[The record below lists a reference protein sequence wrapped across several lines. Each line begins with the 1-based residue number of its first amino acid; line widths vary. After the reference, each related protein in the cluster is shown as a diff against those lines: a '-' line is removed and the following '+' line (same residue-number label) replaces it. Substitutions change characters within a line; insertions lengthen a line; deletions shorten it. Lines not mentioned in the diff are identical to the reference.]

1 MSDQETTP
9 VSFTLPDLAMCH
21 EIIALCNSRGAF
33 KPEELQMVGAL
44 YNKLSA
50 FLQAAMPQSVDATEE
65 QAEQTIETQPTQE
78 SEQNV

>member
-65 QAEQTIETQPTQE
+65 QTIETQPTQE